1 MAKKATRKVTKKTQT
16 KKAAKKQASGVE
28 KSPAP
33 KAPKPMLRDLKRQV
47 KETWPEAK
55 NLADARRK
63 ELAALIEQG
72 DAELFQDSQTLWK
85 KRSKERHDAWL
96 KGDSKSAQGVK
107 AKKES

>member
-1 MAKKATRKVTKKTQT
+1 MPALAPLGPEVLVLLEQLRVAPLDQRG
-16 KKAAKKQASGVE
+16 QFLPPGV
-28 KSPAP
+28 
-33 KAPKPMLRDLKRQV
+33 RQV

-72 DAELFQDSQTLWK
+72 DAELFQESQTLWK

-96 KGDSKSAQGVK
+96 QGNSKSAQGVK

>member
-1 MAKKATRKVTKKTQT
+1 MAKKATKKIRV

-63 ELAALIEQG
+63 ELAALIERG
-72 DAELFQDSQTLWK
+72 DAELFQEYQALWK
-85 KRSKERHDAWL
+85 NRSKERHETWL
-96 KGDSKSAQGVK
+96 KGDSKSAQAVK
-107 AKKES
+107 SKKES